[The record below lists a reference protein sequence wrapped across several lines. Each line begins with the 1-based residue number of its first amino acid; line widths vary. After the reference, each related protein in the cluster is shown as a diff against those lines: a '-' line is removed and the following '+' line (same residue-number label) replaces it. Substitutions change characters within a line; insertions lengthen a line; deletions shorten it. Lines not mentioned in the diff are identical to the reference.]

1 MSNPCSR
8 IQLQLQL
15 QSNTKMR
22 TKNEKIDFHEST
34 KSPLDLSG
42 SENSELAIPTY
53 RQMAQ
58 HWRSASPCVF
68 RDQCPDHEAESSAVW
83 LKKNS
88 SSVTI
93 LRSLTKTMK
102 FLYFLFRSGE
112 SENSS
117 KNSRR
122 GSSPEQIGPIMK
134 FTNTQNR
141 LMAAKRQAF
150 AIEAIT
156 TVRL

>member
-1 MSNPCSR
+1 MNKRSDS
-8 IQLQLQL
+8 
-15 QSNTKMR
+15 SR
-22 TKNEKIDFHEST
+22 TKS
-34 KSPLDLSG
+34 SALDLSG
-42 SENSELAIPTY
+42 SKSFKLAMPTY

-83 LKKNS
+83 LKKNNPS
-88 SSVTI
+88 I
-93 LRSLTKTMK
+93 NFLRSLTKAMK

-112 SENSS
+112 TENSS
-117 KNSRR
+117 KKSRR